1 MDYIPVDSKV
11 LSVCFLRPHNFL
23 LDMAHFTTMQE
34 VVGNLRIQFPT
45 MVIEASMCEKV
56 GIIFNA

>member
-1 MDYIPVDSKV
+1 MDYIPVER
-11 LSVCFLRPHNFL
+11 LFLRPHNFL

>member
-1 MDYIPVDSKV
+1 MDYIPVER
-11 LSVCFLRPHNFL
+11 LFLRPHNFL

-34 VVGNLRIQFPT
+34 VVENLRIQFPT
-45 MVIEASMCEKV
+45 MVIEEKKKKKV